1 MKLVNGKLLA
11 ISFAVL
17 VGGVLGG
24 CSTQPIATSAAT
36 PVPQKRVIDA
46 AFLNSAPATGEVIV
60 KRDSGFNGAGCNT
73 RLFVNSKPVA
83 DIGVSEKVGIFLP
96 EGDHIL
102 SIYPV
107 APCGGGLVETRA
119 TIKAGGSYVF
129 RVGFGNNYQL
139 GIYPTAF

>member
-1 MKLVNGKLLA
+1 MKLVNGKLA
-11 ISFAVL
+11 VISFAVL
-17 VGGVLGG
+17 VGVGLGG

-36 PVPQKRVIDA
+36 PVPPKRVIDA
-46 AFLNSAPATGEVIV
+46 EYLNSAPATGEVIV
-60 KRDSGFNGAGCNT
+60 KRDSGFNGVGCIT
-73 RLFVNSKPVA
+73 RLFVNAKPVA

-102 SIYPV
+102 SINPV